1 MPAAPGVFIGTT
13 FSFTLTNA
21 HFSPTLQ
28 MPIGGDVQL
37 RTSEASA
44 TSPRVHLSPSRRKVY
59 CLVQRRGFALQG
71 TLKPARKRPR
81 ASQTAFVREIL
92 TGTTELL
99 RDKPTAAPARRD
111 LGRIPDPSP
120 VTQREALPKAA
131 PAARG
136 RPPRSAR
143 NTAPD
148 PQPCGS
154 AAPLRAIFSPA
165 SGVRRSQRGAEK
177 RGGTPPHTG
186 TYRHSEA
193 CRQQRGAKRARR
205 RRNPASD
212 RRWPG
217 AHCAFIPRSIVPPRA
232 PRLLPS
238 LRVNG

>member
-13 FSFTLTNA
+13 FSFTLTSA
-21 HFSPTLQ
+21 HFSPALQ

-44 TSPRVHLSPSRRKVY
+44 TSPRINLSPSRRKVY

-120 VTQREALPKAA
+120 VTQREALPEAA

-177 RGGTPPHTG
+177 RGGTPPTPAPIG
-186 TYRHSEA
+186 T
-193 CRQQRGAKRARR
+193 ARR
-205 RRNPASD
+205 AASSAERSAHDAGGTRPRTGGGPAHTAPLS
-212 RRWPG
+212 
-217 AHCAFIPRSIVPPRA
+217 RA
-232 PRLLPS
+232 PLFHRGLLVCS
-238 LRVNG
+238 HRSA